1 MNKNFNQADGLGG
14 QHKTI
19 DNVVDI
25 KEKSGQKKLS
35 TFSSHLHQ
43 IHRIFV
49 QSINPQLNNFFES
62 LNDFF
67 FDMAERAD
75 NNVLQ
80 NQYFAAIAE
89 TRKNKSAL
97 IHQFAKNINI
107 IFQKFKNQDFIYF
120 IANKQQTEETVKT
133 MTLIKDDDLDQNLAI
148 NNVVA
153 KIGQVYLKEL
163 HLLNQRFAEL
173 ASLEQLNE
181 QHNPIGPDVIV
192 NAFSLSLKSLQSEN
206 TVKLMIIKLFEKNMI
221 ESLAPAYRMVNKYFQ
236 KQNILPDLK
245 FSVKPQTDQAIN
257 NSINYLAQKLS
268 GEDENYKKIAQ
279 ILNHDHEQVSQNNYS
294 TENIV
299 QFSQLTDA
307 LGQISTEL
315 FSDKELASKD
325 FISPLELKDE
335 LIGKLKSLK
344 AMSESQQLNQA
355 DEQTID
361 LIGELFQFLVDDR
374 NLPETI
380 QLVLSKLQLP
390 YLQIALK
397 DPSFFSD
404 KQNNA
409 RQLLNI
415 IAESSIGW
423 SPQTDEKSIFL
434 NKVKEIV
441 EFILQNHEK
450 NIHFEKLI
458 VKFIQLDQK
467 LKKRANIIEK
477 RVSAKVSGRERLNVA
492 KNNTAQFLKN
502 NLKGKKL
509 PTLVREL
516 LLKPWAN
523 VLILSEL
530 RQQMSPQLLKNNQSF
545 VINLINAATPNS
557 PKKVSKTH
565 IKSLCAQLSKGL
577 KLVAFDIQNLQ
588 IRSKQLQQC
597 LEKINDIR
605 VTNKPIEYVDPKQI
619 LKLSTEFNQESSI
632 GKLIDSPDL
641 SLKSPTNIPVIDDSF
656 NEQSLNIKLGEWIQI
671 NTKDKPQRVKLSWK
685 SPISGKLL
693 FVNSKGAKVIDIFP
707 IELAEK
713 LRNKEFLTMQQVPL
727 IDRAMSSIANKM
739 KKKGKIIN

>member
-1 MNKNFNQADGLGG
+1 M
-14 QHKTI
+14 
-19 DNVVDI
+19 
-25 KEKSGQKKLS
+25 
-35 TFSSHLHQ
+35 
-43 IHRIFV
+43 
-49 QSINPQLNNFFES
+49 
-62 LNDFF
+62 
-67 FDMAERAD
+67 
-75 NNVLQ
+75 
-80 NQYFAAIAE
+80 
-89 TRKNKSAL
+89 
-97 IHQFAKNINI
+97 
-107 IFQKFKNQDFIYF
+107 
-120 IANKQQTEETVKT
+120 
-133 MTLIKDDDLDQNLAI
+133 
-148 NNVVA
+148 
-153 KIGQVYLKEL
+153 
-163 HLLNQRFAEL
+163 
-173 ASLEQLNE
+173 
-181 QHNPIGPDVIV
+181 
-192 NAFSLSLKSLQSEN
+192 
-206 TVKLMIIKLFEKNMI
+206 
-221 ESLAPAYRMVNKYFQ
+221 
-236 KQNILPDLK
+236 
-245 FSVKPQTDQAIN
+245 
-257 NSINYLAQKLS
+257 
-268 GEDENYKKIAQ
+268 
-279 ILNHDHEQVSQNNYS
+279 
-294 TENIV
+294 
-299 QFSQLTDA
+299 
-307 LGQISTEL
+307 
-315 FSDKELASKD
+315 
-325 FISPLELKDE
+325 
-335 LIGKLKSLK
+335 
-344 AMSESQQLNQA
+344 
-355 DEQTID
+355 
-361 LIGELFQFLVDDR
+361 
-374 NLPETI
+374 
-380 QLVLSKLQLP
+380 
-390 YLQIALK
+390 
-397 DPSFFSD
+397 
-404 KQNNA
+404 
-409 RQLLNI
+409 
-415 IAESSIGW
+415 
-423 SPQTDEKSIFL
+423 
-434 NKVKEIV
+434 
-441 EFILQNHEK
+441 
-450 NIHFEKLI
+450 I